1 MNASKTLE
9 PLWAPVAA
17 VQRLIEQFGDQGI
30 IIGGVAASL
39 LGQPRLTA
47 DVDAMLLLSLDDVPK
62 LVKLSQAEELHP
74 RIADVIE
81 FAHRSRVV
89 LLQHS
94 ESGIDVD
101 ISLGLL
107 PFEVEAVERSIEHR
121 IGSHQIR
128 LPTSEDLIILKAIA
142 HRPKDMLDIE
152 AIITAHPQIDTQRI
166 EYWVRQFAEVLET
179 PELWEDLEKLL
190 RAKRR

>member
-9 PLWAPVAA
+9 PLWAPIAA